1 MGAGE
6 AMTTTSTNGRCATT
20 TSTARR
26 PPSRL
31 STTTTTTLGG
41 DSDRCAMATSDG
53 DSDGARGECDG
64 ARSECVR
71 VKSARARSTSPT
83 GVIHVDAT
91 TMKNDDD
98 CDYDDDDGDHRR
110 HNIPSCG
117 RRVKTTA
124 QLREALASERA
135 YTNGAYDEALMRA
148 ERCVELAP
156 YWYRGHLCAA
166 RCFFANREGDRAFE
180 ALERVLFLDPNLR
193 ADKEFRE
200 MYIELAQDGRC

>member
-1 MGAGE
+1 
-6 AMTTTSTNGRCATT
+6 
-20 TSTARR
+20 
-26 PPSRL
+26 
-31 STTTTTTLGG
+31 
-41 DSDRCAMATSDG
+41 MATSDG
-53 DSDGARGECDG
+53 DSDVVRGECDG
-64 ARSECVR
+64 VRGECARSDGR
-71 VKSARARSTSPT
+71 VKNMRARSTSPT

-91 TMKNDDD
+91 TVKNDDD
-98 CDYDDDDGDHRR
+98 CDCDYDGHH